1 MPYRLRLHGDTD
13 SAKLLLPTARR
24 VLDELNR
31 DMAFNSLGQ
40 LQKTVKLA
48 SGAIIKVTNILGQEV
63 VDITF
68 PEVEPVIPPVI
79 EEEYTSTVNFV
90 VIEVKN
96 PVYDS
101 KYIIWDV
108 STGALAD
115 AFILEEYPITE
126 EDVEGWAASTLAEDV
141 TEVGIYSVVLAG
153 ETSGNELGSANTGCG
168 ALTNT
173 LSNYWGYYGF
183 YDVPSGPCGYQ
194 YYWCCVEPREW
205 YDGAWH
211 GTWETCPECGA
222 VWGWYDQLRW
232 YDMKAFILGPM
243 KSYNLTIQVPGAFI
257 NGTTCV
263 RNHAIIYE
271 REYDSYV
278 WQVYNSDYDECS
290 PSELP
295 AEDSACYQYGDVYD
309 CTLKSPLGDFTALYL
324 YDEVAKRWIATTC
337 GPSSYNI
344 SKEWL
349 GYDVPINLT
358 AFSGEVFVQL
368 FGYWGRQIH
377 EQRTSTTYNVVG
389 DIKGAVNEYKS
400 TLEIDPRLQEENAD
414 FTSIVNTLITDY
426 ISNNDLD
433 FTTANEAI
441 DLEVKIY
448 EVPEE
453 NA

>member
-31 DMAFNSLGQ
+31 DMAFNNLGQ
-40 LQKTVKLA
+40 LQKTVRLA
-48 SGAIIKVTNILGQEV
+48 SGAIIKVANILGQEV
-63 VDITF
+63 IDVTF
-68 PEVEPVIPPVI
+68 PEVVPVIPPVV
-79 EEEYTSTVNFV
+79 EEEYPITVNFV

-108 STGALAD
+108 GSGALAD
-115 AFILEEYPITE
+115 AFVEYPITE
-126 EDVEGWAASTLAEDV
+126 DDVDGWIAASMAEDA
-141 TEVGIYSVVLAG
+141 TDNNGIYSVVLAG
-153 ETSGNELGSANTGCG
+153 ETSGNGLGSANTGCG

-183 YDVPSGPCGYQ
+183 YDVPSGPCGYD

-205 YDGAWH
+205 YDGSWH

-222 VWGWYDQLRW
+222 VWDWYDQLRW
-232 YDMKAFILGPM
+232 YDMKAFILGPL
-243 KSYNLTIQVPGAFI
+243 KSYNLTITVPGAFA
-257 NGTTCV
+257 GLTTCV
-263 RNHAIIYE
+263 RNHAIVYE
-271 REYDSYV
+271 REYNSYSYN
-278 WQVYNSDYDECS
+278 VYNTNYDHCAH
-290 PSELP
+290 SELI
-295 AEDSACYQYGDVYD
+295 AEDNACYQYGDVYD
-309 CTLKSPLGDFTALYL
+309 CTLKSPLGDFTPLYL
-324 YDEVAKRWIATTC
+324 YDEVTKVWVATTC

-358 AFSGEVFVQL
+358 VFSGEVFVQL

-377 EQRTSTTYNVVG
+377 EQQSSTTYNVVG
-389 DIKGAVNEYKS
+389 DIKCAVNEYKS
-400 TLEIDPRLQEENAD
+400 TLEVDPREQLESVD
-414 FTSIVNTLITDY
+414 FTMTVNTLITDY
-426 ISNNDLD
+426 ISSNSLD
-433 FTTANEAI
+433 FSIANEAI